1 MTTLIFHNLVRWFV
15 LLFGIWTVI
24 NALIGLIS
32 KSPFSKKD
40 KLSGLFFMVCC
51 DIQLLLGLIL
61 LFSNGWIEKMKAG
74 MGALMKNSTDRFF
87 IVEHGFMMIIA
98 WILVHIGYSAV
109 KKASPE
115 KKHKKMLIYFGVAL
129 LLILI
134 SIPFSYKG
142 SEIARPLFRG
152 FN

>member
-1 MTTLIFHNLVRWFV
+1 MAILIFHNLVRWFI
-15 LLFGIWTVI
+15 LLFGIWTVV

-40 KLSGLFFMVCC
+40 KMSGLFFMICC

-61 LFSNGWIEKMKAG
+61 IFSNGWVEKMKSG

-115 KKHKKMLIYFGVAL
+115 NKHKKMLIYFGIAL
-129 LLILI
+129 LLILV

-142 SEIARPLFRG
+142 PEIARPLFRG